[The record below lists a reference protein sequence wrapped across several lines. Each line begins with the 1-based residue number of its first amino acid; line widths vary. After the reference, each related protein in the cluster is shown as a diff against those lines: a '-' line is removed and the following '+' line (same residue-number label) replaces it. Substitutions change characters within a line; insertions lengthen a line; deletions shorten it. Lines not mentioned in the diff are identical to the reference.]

1 MKRCLTNLVRT
12 LVGIHRFQLERV
24 SRYCSYFHHPILVY
38 LSGDGGF
45 FLSCLSER
53 NGLHLGEEWKIP
65 VIQKPPVKKKSNRKL
80 VTLVVLFFLIVFMF
94 LFLRSS
100 LSKINTIEIVGNE
113 LVAQDQIRQ
122 ALEVKS
128 GDSYFLFRVSK
139 AAKELKKISSLQ
151 QVRVTKHFPSVIRV
165 EVMEYP
171 RVAFQLSDDGK
182 LGAVLSNSNLVPI
195 DDQKI
200 PMDKPLLTG
209 WKDGDPLKQKL
220 CEILATIPD
229 PYMSDISEI
238 IPDPSPA
245 WDDRI
250 KIYTRSQFQ
259 VSTRVQLLS
268 AKMPLLG
275 DIVRS
280 TKEKNVNT
288 GLITMLEQ
296 DRSSGFS
303 TNVDGQNSKETDKT
317 SKIR

>member
-1 MKRCLTNLVRT
+1 M
-12 LVGIHRFQLERV
+12 
-24 SRYCSYFHHPILVY
+24 
-38 LSGDGGF
+38 
-45 FLSCLSER
+45 
-53 NGLHLGEEWKIP
+53 KIP
-65 VIQKPPVKKKSNRKL
+65 LIQKPPVRKRSNRKL
-80 VTLVVLFFLIVFMF
+80 VTLVVLFFLVVFVF

-100 LSKINTIEIVGNE
+100 LSKISTIEIVGNE
-113 LVAQDQIRQ
+113 LVPQDQIRQ
-122 ALEVKS
+122 ALDVKS
-128 GDSYFLFRVSK
+128 GDSFFLFFASK
-139 AAKELKKISSLQ
+139 AAKNLKNISSIQ

-165 EVMEYP
+165 QVTEFA
-171 RVAFQLSDDGK
+171 RVAFQLSSDGK
-182 LGAVLSNSNLVPI
+182 LVAVLSNSNLVAV
-195 DDQKI
+195 DGQTI

-209 WKDGDPLKQKL
+209 WKDNDPLKQKL

-250 KIYTRSQFQ
+250 KMYTRSQFQ
-259 VSTRVQLLS
+259 VSTRVQLLPT
-268 AKMPLLG
+268 KMPLIG

-303 TNVDGQNSKETDKT
+303 TNTDGQISKEIDKT

>member
-1 MKRCLTNLVRT
+1 M
-12 LVGIHRFQLERV
+12 
-24 SRYCSYFHHPILVY
+24 
-38 LSGDGGF
+38 
-45 FLSCLSER
+45 
-53 NGLHLGEEWKIP
+53 GEEWKIP

-80 VTLVVLFFLIVFMF
+80 VTLVVLFFLVVFVF

-100 LSKINTIEIVGNE
+100 LSKISTIEIVGNE

-122 ALEVKS
+122 ALEVKP
-128 GDSYFLFRVSK
+128 GDSYFLFRASK
-139 AAKELKKISSLQ
+139 AVRDLKAISSLQ
-151 QVRVTKHFPSVIRV
+151 QVRITKHFPGVIRV
-165 EVMEYP
+165 EVTEFP

-182 LGAVLSNSNLVPI
+182 FVAVLSNSNLVSI
-195 DDQKI
+195 DGQKI

-209 WKDGDPLKQKL
+209 WKDNDPLKQKL

-238 IPDPSPA
+238 IPDPSAA

-250 KIYTRSQFQ
+250 KMYTRSQFQ

-268 AKMPLLG
+268 VKMPLLG

-280 TKEKNVNT
+280 TKEKNINT

-303 TNVDGQNSKETDKT
+303 TNVDGQNSKESDKT
-317 SKIR
+317 TKNR